1 VADYNGDYLMH
12 RFYRRAIM
20 AATNGNFT
28 ENIEN
33 VLQELHAYLHSK
45 MLISESEED
54 SIGITIGVRNDA
66 PVHKDGGQVVF
77 TGVGLHIID
86 GSEKADSHLRWTRN
100 ISLSRPTN
108 LMGVR
113 QSYQQGVWVSGEQFT
128 ALTDNE
134 QSFGE
139 TLFPGESVVY
149 ETKIPKDYLHYTE
162 IKVEGT
168 ISQRHLFHISRTIP
182 GLEKWTRPA
191 LVKAFK
197 ALSAVGI
204 QYPIQIAIEAMPDF
218 GGKTTLEEINTF
230 KGVVKDA
237 KSLIQPIMK
246 VLNEVFHS
254 APNQEL
260 RDHMKKNVGHYL
272 TSLEKT
278 FRSTLDAL
286 SSGNAEQ
293 MRKAAESLNER
304 LVASE
309 EVNKKTSELMARYGV
324 SPGELK

>member
-1 VADYNGDYLMH
+1 MH

-20 AATNGNFT
+20 AVTNGNFT

-33 VLQELHAYLHSK
+33 VLQELHAYLHSR
-45 MLISESEED
+45 MLISESEEG

-86 GSEKADSHLRWTRN
+86 SSEKADNHLRWTMN

-113 QSYQQGVWVSGEQFT
+113 QSYRQGVWVYGEQFT
-128 ALTDNE
+128 ALLGNE
-134 QSFGE
+134 QAFGE

-149 ETKIPKDYLHYTE
+149 ETKIPKDYLQYTE

-168 ISQRHLFHISRTIP
+168 ISQRHLFHISRTMP

-197 ALSAVGI
+197 ALTAVGI

-237 KSLIQPIMK
+237 KSLIKPMMK

-260 RDHMKKNVGHYL
+260 RDHMKQNVGHYL
-272 TSLEKT
+272 TSLEET

-286 SSGNAEQ
+286 SSGKAEQ
-293 MRKAAESLNER
+293 MREAAESLNER
-304 LVASE
+304 LATSE
-309 EVNKKTSELMARYGV
+309 EINKKTL
-324 SPGELK
+324 ELKAGFGISSDQVE